1 MSTQTQTEQLLQF
14 FKIIG
19 NESRLKVLGLL
30 ASDERSV
37 GELAVLLGLSE
48 ATVSHHLAVLRQL
61 DLVAMRVDGNN
72 HIYWLQTGALEA
84 LNRNIFSQDQLA
96 SLAPEEGGRAWEAKV
111 LRYYLAD
118 GRLRAIP
125 ATQKKRLVV
134 LRWLADQFEK
144 GQEMPEVE
152 LNQRL
157 AMFHPDVAALRRH
170 LVEFKLMEREHN
182 LYRRI

>member
-1 MSTQTQTEQLLQF
+1 MSAQTQTDQLLQF

-37 GELAVLLGLSE
+37 GELAILLGLSE
-48 ATVSHHLAVLRQL
+48 PTISHHLAVLREL

-72 HIYWLQTGALEA
+72 HIYWLNTTALET
-84 LNRNIFSQDQLA
+84 LNRNIFSQEQLA
-96 SLAPEEGGRAWEAKV
+96 SLAPEESGRAWEAKV
-111 LRYYLAD
+111 LRYYLVD

-125 ATQKKRLVV
+125 ATQKKRQIV

-144 GQEMPEVE
+144 GQDLPEVE
-152 LNQRL
+152 LNKRL
-157 AMFHPDVAALRRH
+157 KTFHPDVAALRRH
-170 LVEFKLMEREHN
+170 LVEFKLMERKNN
-182 LYRRI
+182 LYRRL